1 MSPVMASLLG
11 LGQDMVLMLVLALT
25 LALVVLILVESRVT
39 RRNWMKAEQANVEAQ
54 QLLDNARKDIESEKK
69 EALLEAKD
77 EALRLR
83 NEIERE
89 HRDRKAELQR
99 TERRLL
105 QKEETLDRR
114 LDGLEKKEK
123 TLAGREGELTRQQ
136 EELASL
142 RDRQRQELQRVSEL
156 SVEDARVL
164 LLRQVEEEI
173 RDQTAQLAR
182 RIEDEARAGAE
193 RKARDIVTLA
203 IQRCAVD
210 QVVESTVSVVPLPSD
225 EMKGRVIG
233 REGRNIRTF
242 EMLTGVDLIIDDT
255 PEAVVVSG
263 FDPVRREVAR
273 LSLETLVADGRIH
286 PARIEEVVQRAQAEV
301 EEKIQEAGERAAF
314 ETGVTG
320 LHPELVRLL
329 GKLRYRSSYGQNVL
343 EHSIEVA
350 HLAGMM
356 AEELGL
362 NAAVAKR
369 GGLLHDIGK
378 AVDFEVEGT
387 HAAIGVDLA
396 RHYREPGEILHAIG
410 AHHEDEE
417 FRSMEA
423 VLVHTA
429 DAISAAR
436 PGARGETLEHYVK
449 RLQKLEEIADSCAG
463 VDKSYAIQAGREI
476 RIMVRPEEIDDL
488 GAVRVAKDLVSK
500 IEEELEYP
508 GQIKVTVIRETRA
521 VEYAK

>member
-1 MSPVMASLLG
+1 MGPIMGAFPAHELLLSG
-11 LGQDMVLMLVLALT
+11 IWVGVLVLL
-25 LALVVLILVESRVT
+25 LLLLVYYRIT
-39 RRNWMKAEQANVEAQ
+39 RRNWLRAERANAEAQ
-54 QLLDNARKDIESEKK
+54 QLLDNARKEIDSQKK

-99 TERRLL
+99 TERRLV

-123 TLAGREGELTRQQ
+123 ALAGRESALIKQQ
-136 EELASL
+136 EELAGL
-142 RDRQRQELQRVSEL
+142 NERQRQELQRVSQL
-156 SVEDARVL
+156 SVEDARAL

-173 RDQTAQLAR
+173 RDQAAQLAR
-182 RIEDEARAGAE
+182 RIEDEARAAAE
-193 RKARDIVTLA
+193 RKARDIVALA

-210 QVVESTVSVVPLPSD
+210 QVVESTVSVVSLPSD

-255 PEAVVVSG
+255 PEAVVISG
-263 FDPVRREVAR
+263 FDPIRREVAR
-273 LSLETLVADGRIH
+273 LSLETLIADGRIH

-320 LHPELVRLL
+320 LHSELMQLL

-378 AVDFEVEGT
+378 AVDFEVEGP

-396 RHYREPGEILHAIG
+396 RHYREPAEVLHAVG

-423 VLVHTA
+423 VLVHSA

-436 PGARGETLEHYVK
+436 PGARGETLELYLK
-449 RLQKLEEIADSCAG
+449 RLRKLEEIADSCAG

-488 GAVRVAKDLVSK
+488 AAARVAKDLVSK

-508 GQIKVTVIRETRA
+508 GQIKVTVIRETRV